1 MMIKVEG
8 KVEALKD
15 LEKAKKLI
23 EEAEKILYRVPMK
36 FSLDLTPDTGTETI
50 IDSANCLGEQES
62 GGIAPAQKEKEVE
75 LTGIKKYPQDKY
87 RALLERNDIVKEVV
101 DDFFNKYEMSAL
113 DFLTIMEEAKK
124 EGLRRYRL

>member
-1 MMIKVEG
+1 MMIKVEV

-75 LTGIKKYPQDKY
+75 
-87 RALLERNDIVKEVV
+87 
-101 DDFFNKYEMSAL
+101 
-113 DFLTIMEEAKK
+113 
-124 EGLRRYRL
+124 

>member
-36 FSLDLTPDTGTETI
+36 FSLDLTPDT
-50 IDSANCLGEQES
+50 
-62 GGIAPAQKEKEVE
+62 
-75 LTGIKKYPQDKY
+75 
-87 RALLERNDIVKEVV
+87 
-101 DDFFNKYEMSAL
+101 
-113 DFLTIMEEAKK
+113 
-124 EGLRRYRL
+124 

>member
-1 MMIKVEG
+1 MLIKVEG

-15 LEKAKKLI
+15 LEKARNLI

-36 FSLDLTPDTGTETI
+36 FSLDMTLDTGTGTV

-75 LTGIKKYPQDKY
+75 
-87 RALLERNDIVKEVV
+87 
-101 DDFFNKYEMSAL
+101 
-113 DFLTIMEEAKK
+113 
-124 EGLRRYRL
+124 